1 MRFVLVLI
9 LGLPIFIAPQ
19 CWDIY
24 PRCVLEQVSFNM
36 YVHTSLLIF
45 IPLFLVNFKIN
56 LNSRFLISFCI
67 FSIYL
72 IICAFKNSLYALVLL
87 LSLVPIIFHWDGLN
101 IYPSKICCEIFLYA
115 SAVGAIA
122 SLVIYLVVGGDQ
134 YMASLLIYSY
144 LNYWNDYII
153 LLWLISYACY
163 GFSNKKIDYLKRVFL
178 PVLVL
183 IAGAVLLSA
192 SRASIVFLIFV
203 FFGFARDLKLNKF
216 HYFAAVIFSGLLLFN
231 DDRLYEKFQSV
242 LYGDPVSGR
251 GDIWELGLSLWGEN
265 PFFGVSDVDIS
276 SLHSAWVDM
285 FVLFG
290 LSGVFLILFATT
302 YVARVVSISRHKTI
316 SLGLIGFF
324 LGPFSFNVPLRQL
337 NILFALL
344 VLISLVL
351 SARRN
356 SCARVM

>member
-36 YVHTSLLIF
+36 YVHTSLLIL
-45 IPLFLVNFKIN
+45 IPLSLVNFKIN
-56 LNSRFLISFCI
+56 LNGKFLINFGI

-87 LSLVPIIFHWDGLN
+87 LSLAPLVFDWDWLN
-101 IYPSKICCEIFLYA
+101 IFPSRLNYKIFLYA
-115 SAVGAIA
+115 SAVGAIT
-122 SLVIYLVVGGDQ
+122 SLVVYLVVGGDQ
-134 YMASLLIYSY
+134 YLASLLLYSY

-163 GFSNKKIDYLKRVFL
+163 GISNKKIGCLKMEFL
-178 PVLVL
+178 SVLLL

-203 FFGFARDLKLNKF
+203 FIGFARDLKLNKF
-216 HYFAAVIFSGLLLFN
+216 YYFATVIFSVLLLIN

-242 LYGDPVSGR
+242 LYGDPFSGR
-251 GDIWELGLSLWGEN
+251 GDIWEMGLSLWSEN
-265 PFFGVSDVDIS
+265 PIFGVSDVDIS
-276 SLHSAWVDM
+276 SLHSVWVDI

-290 LSGVFLILFATT
+290 LSGVFLIVFAVTS
-302 YVARVVSISRHKTI
+302 VARVVSISRHKTL

-344 VLISLVL
+344 ILTSLVL

-356 SCARVM
+356 SCAHAK